1 MPQNSN
7 ETKKGHPAGLYLLF
21 ATEMWE
27 RFSFY
32 SLKALFVLYLT
43 SALMLDKQEASAHFG
58 TLMSLIFLSP
68 LIGGYIA
75 DRWIGQ
81 RSAIIIGGILMAAGQ
96 FAMGGGSMTYVFIA
110 MGLIVAGNGFFKP
123 NISSIV
129 GELYEKNDPRRD
141 GGFTIFYMGIN
152 LGSLLAGF
160 IAGTLA
166 EKVGWGWGFASAGI
180 GMLIGLA
187 LFLWGQN
194 KYLQGKGLA
203 PRRYAAQQK
212 EEKTKSIDAPL
223 TKNEKQRIAVIFIM
237 AFFSIFFWTVFEQ
250 KGAALNLIA
259 KENLDRVITIFGHS
273 FEIPA
278 TWFQSVNPFFII
290 LLAPLFS
297 KTWIMLGKIGK
308 DPSIPAKFMI
318 AFWFIALGY
327 GLLLTAS
334 IGLSGADKIGMLWL
348 IGAYLLFTMGEL
360 CLSPV
365 GLSMVTKLSPPK
377 FISLLMGTWFLANAA
392 AGKLAGFYSG
402 LLDSMTL
409 SQFFTWPTLTP
420 IAASLLLLLLI
431 KPINRWMHGVK

>member
-1 MPQNSN
+1 M
-7 ETKKGHPAGLYLLF
+7 
-21 ATEMWE
+21 
-27 RFSFY
+27 
-32 SLKALFVLYLT
+32 
-43 SALMLDKQEASAHFG
+43 
-58 TLMSLIFLSP
+58 
-68 LIGGYIA
+68 
-75 DRWIGQ
+75 
-81 RSAIIIGGILMAAGQ
+81 
-96 FAMGGGSMTYVFIA
+96 
-110 MGLIVAGNGFFKP
+110 
-123 NISSIV
+123 
-129 GELYEKNDPRRD
+129 
-141 GGFTIFYMGIN
+141 
-152 LGSLLAGF
+152 AGF

-180 GMLIGLA
+180 GMIIGL
-187 LFLWGQN
+187 LIFIWGQN

-203 PRRYAAQQK
+203 PKRYTADKGAEKQK
-212 EEKTKSIDAPL
+212 NDEPL
-223 TKNEKQRIAVIFIM
+223 TKDEKQRIAVIFIM

-259 KENLDRVITIFGHS
+259 KENLDRVITIFGHN

-297 KTWIMLGKIGK
+297 KIWVMLGRIGK

-327 GLLLTAS
+327 GLMLIAS

-377 FISLLMGTWFLANAA
+377 FISLLMGAWFLANAA

-402 LLDSMTL
+402 LLEKMTL
-409 SQFFTWPTLTP
+409 SQFFTWPTLMP

>member
-1 MPQNSN
+1 
-7 ETKKGHPAGLYLLF
+7 
-21 ATEMWE
+21 
-27 RFSFY
+27 
-32 SLKALFVLYLT
+32 
-43 SALMLDKQEASAHFG
+43 
-58 TLMSLIFLSP
+58 
-68 LIGGYIA
+68 
-75 DRWIGQ
+75 
-81 RSAIIIGGILMAAGQ
+81 
-96 FAMGGGSMTYVFIA
+96 
-110 MGLIVAGNGFFKP
+110 
-123 NISSIV
+123 
-129 GELYEKNDPRRD
+129 
-141 GGFTIFYMGIN
+141 
-152 LGSLLAGF
+152 
-160 IAGTLA
+160 
-166 EKVGWGWGFASAGI
+166 
-180 GMLIGLA
+180 
-187 LFLWGQN
+187 
-194 KYLQGKGLA
+194 
-203 PRRYAAQQK
+203 
-212 EEKTKSIDAPL
+212 
-223 TKNEKQRIAVIFIM
+223 M

-259 KENLDRVITIFGHS
+259 KENLDRVITIFGHN

-297 KTWIMLGKIGK
+297 KIWVMLGRIGK

-327 GLLLTAS
+327 GLMLIAS

-377 FISLLMGTWFLANAA
+377 FISLLMGAWFLANAA

-402 LLDSMTL
+402 LLEKMTL
-409 SQFFTWPTLTP
+409 SQFFTWPTLMP

>member
-7 ETKKGHPAGLYLLF
+7 EVKKGHPAGLYLLF

-81 RSAIIIGGILMAAGQ
+81 RAAIILGGILMAAGQ

-166 EKVGWGWGFASAGI
+166 EKIGWGWGFASAGI

-187 LFLWGQN
+187 TFLWGQN
-194 KYLQGKGLA
+194 KFLQGKGLA
-203 PRRYAAQQK
+203 PKRYAAAQK
-212 EEKTKSIDAPL
+212 DEKTKSIDAPL

-297 KTWIMLGKIGK
+297 KVWIMLGKIGK

-420 IAASLLLLLLI
+420 IAASLLLLVLI